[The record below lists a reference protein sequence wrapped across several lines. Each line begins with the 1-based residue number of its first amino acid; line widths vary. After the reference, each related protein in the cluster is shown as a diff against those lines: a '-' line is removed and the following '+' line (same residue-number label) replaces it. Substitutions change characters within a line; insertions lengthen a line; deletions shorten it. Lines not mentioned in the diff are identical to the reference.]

1 MDNENAKAEGLV
13 ETEALFKEFAANRC
27 EETYRAL
34 VEGFVFETMATQRTA
49 SFPLPEIAFEEPAN
63 GGTLKFGFAVVR
75 NDAGNP
81 FAVLLTSHEYELRK
95 LSVRRGHCRL
105 GGARRSV
112 HEGDGHRRN
121 CFESM
126 GRRRRVHTEVAV
138 PGDGREAVGRDAD
151 ERRVGRRIKW
161 LLR

>member
-34 VEGFVFETMATQRTA
+34 VEGFVFEAMGTQRAA

-75 NDAGNP
+75 DDAGNP
-81 FAVLLTSHEYELRK
+81 FAVLLTSHDMNCGSYPCAVDIVASAVLADQFMK
-95 LSVRRGHCRL
+95 ATDIVGIALNPWDG
-105 GGARRSV
+105 GGAFIPKSLFL
-112 HEGDGHRRN
+112 E
-121 CFESM
+121 
-126 GRRRRVHTEVAV
+126 TVA
-138 PGDGREAVGRDAD
+138 RLSAAMQTNAE
-151 ERRVGRRIKW
+151 
-161 LLR
+161 